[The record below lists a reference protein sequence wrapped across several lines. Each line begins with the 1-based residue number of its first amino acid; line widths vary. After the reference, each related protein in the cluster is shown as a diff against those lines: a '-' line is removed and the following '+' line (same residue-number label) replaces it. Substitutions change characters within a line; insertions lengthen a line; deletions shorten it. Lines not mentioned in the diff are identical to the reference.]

1 VKRFLL
7 AAAVLLPLIGCSS
20 NRNRS
25 DIETVEDT
33 PEYRA
38 CLAEA
43 RRSPEVM
50 ALYRESN
57 PMNEYNA
64 ERMGRERTATV
75 NRAYRACLV
84 QRGLALPGGVQAQV
98 PR

>member
-1 VKRFLL
+1 LATALL
-7 AAAVLLPLIGCSS
+7 LSLVGCSS

-25 DIETVEDT
+25 DIETVDDT

-38 CLAEA
+38 CMTEA

-50 ALYRESN
+50 ALYKESN

-64 ERMGRERTATV
+64 ERMGRERTSTV

-84 QRGLALPGGVQAQV
+84 ARGLALPGGVQAQV